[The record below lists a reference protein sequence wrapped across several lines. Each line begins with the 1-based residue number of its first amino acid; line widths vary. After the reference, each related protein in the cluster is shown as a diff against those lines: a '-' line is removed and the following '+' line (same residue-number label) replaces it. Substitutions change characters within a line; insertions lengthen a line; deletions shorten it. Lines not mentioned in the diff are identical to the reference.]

1 MTCNC
6 SNAVMHYNE
15 CKIDMDHITN
25 AMCRN
30 EATWQDCVKME
41 IIVDEAAKAM
51 MKELSGK

>member
-1 MTCNC
+1 
-6 SNAVMHYNE
+6 MHYNE